1 MIRKIMAGVLDEV
14 QNPSLRAY
22 AECYVDI
29 ERSFAESVA
38 GLGLP
43 FAEPVAGGNAPDG
56 MAALD
61 ATEGDAADGDEELR
75 AERVPEAIGGE
86 SASEVVAANTREA
99 ESPQFMSERDAVSPL
114 PNELRSYI
122 DNGVEILND
131 GKSLLRGWRSSACEA
146 CNAGIG
152 TETFITS
159 TRCPKRCFFCFNPN
173 QANFD
178 GRDGV
183 VHDVVGQLE
192 ERHSQ
197 GVRYTH
203 LALTGGEPLLHKD
216 QTVAFFKRARELYP
230 DVHTRLYTSGFGV
243 DEPTLEALRDAGL
256 NEIRFSVKTE
266 DVPWPSA
273 EAEAEGDVPATG
285 SVPQGE
291 AAGEGASAAGSPD
304 AANGPS
310 SCAPMFP
317 PAIEETLA
325 QMALATR
332 YIPDVMVEMPVL
344 PDQLKLM
351 KALLV
356 RLDAIGARGINLL
369 ELGYPFFNAD
379 EFARRGY
386 LLKPSPYR
394 VLYDYAYAGGLPVQG
409 SERACLELLAFAA
422 QRDLKLGVHYC
433 SMENK
438 HTGEVYLANAPYAE
452 QYPLYALSPQDHF
465 LKTAKVFGADRAPV
479 RQLLTTLRIPFQDDP
494 ENDALTLHPGNLS
507 LLASAFPN
515 MEVAIAYA
523 LREQR
528 EEGPVLRE
536 LRVDLTTPATFDVK
550 ADL

>member
-1 MIRKIMAGVLDEV
+1 MIRKITADVLDGV

-38 GLGLP
+38 ELGLP
-43 FAEPVAGGNAPDG
+43 FA
-56 MAALD
+56 
-61 ATEGDAADGDEELR
+61 DAAGAEPAGDEG
-75 AERVPEAIGGE
+75 AGSG
-86 SASEVVAANTREA
+86 ASAAN
-99 ESPQFMSERDAVSPL
+99 PQFMSERDAVSPL

-122 DNGVEILND
+122 NNSVEVLND
-131 GKSLLRGWRSSACEA
+131 GKSLLRGWRSSACAA
-146 CNAGIG
+146 CNVGIG

-183 VHDVVGQLE
+183 LHDVVGQLE

-216 QTVAFFKRARELYP
+216 QAVAFIKRARELYP
-230 DVHTRLYTSGFGV
+230 NVHTRLYTSGFGA

-266 DVPWPSA
+266 DVPWPNA
-273 EAEAEGDVPATG
+273 GTEGAGDALATG

-304 AANGPS
+304 AASGPS
-310 SCAPMFP
+310 PCAPMFP

-344 PDQLKLM
+344 PDQLELM

-369 ELGYPFFNAD
+369 ELGYPFFNAA

-386 LLKPSPYR
+386 LLKPAPYR

-409 SERACLELLAFAA
+409 SEQACLELLAFAA
-422 QRDLKLGVHYC
+422 QRGLRLGVHYC

-438 HTGEVYLANAPYAE
+438 HTGEVYLANAPYAK

-479 RQLLTTLRIPFQDDP
+479 RQLLTTLRVPFQDDP
-494 ENDALTLHPGNLS
+494 ENDALAFHPSNVA

-536 LRVDLTTPATFDVK
+536 LRVDLTTPATFDAR

>member
-1 MIRKIMAGVLDEV
+1 MIRKITADVLDGV

-38 GLGLP
+38 ELGLP
-43 FAEPVAGGNAPDG
+43 FA
-56 MAALD
+56 
-61 ATEGDAADGDEELR
+61 DAAGAEPAGDEG
-75 AERVPEAIGGE
+75 AGSG
-86 SASEVVAANTREA
+86 ASAAN
-99 ESPQFMSERDAVSPL
+99 PQFMSERDAVSPL

-122 DNGVEILND
+122 NNSVEILND
-131 GKSLLRGWRSSACEA
+131 GKSLLRGWRSSACAA
-146 CNAGIG
+146 CNVGIG

-183 VHDVVGQLE
+183 LHDVVGQLE

-216 QTVAFFKRARELYP
+216 QAVAFFKRARELYP
-230 DVHTRLYTSGFGV
+230 NVHTRLYTSGFGV

-273 EAEAEGDVPATG
+273 EAEGEGDVPATNG
-285 SVPQGE
+285 APQGQ
-291 AAGEGASAAGSPD
+291 AVREGARAAAAISGADGSG
-304 AANGPS
+304 A
-310 SCAPMFP
+310 CAPMFP

-344 PDQLKLM
+344 PDQLELM

-369 ELGYPFFNAD
+369 ELGYPFFNAA

-386 LLKPSPYR
+386 LLKPAPYR

-409 SERACLELLAFAA
+409 SEQACLELLAFAA
-422 QRDLKLGVHYC
+422 QRGLRLGVHYC

-479 RQLLTTLRIPFQDDP
+479 RQLLTTLRVPFQDDP